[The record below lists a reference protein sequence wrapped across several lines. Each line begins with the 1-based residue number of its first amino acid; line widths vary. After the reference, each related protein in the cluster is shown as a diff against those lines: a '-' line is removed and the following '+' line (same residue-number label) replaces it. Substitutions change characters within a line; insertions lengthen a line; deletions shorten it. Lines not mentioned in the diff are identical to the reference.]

1 MEEAA
6 ESEAVAEAVEHHRL
20 RKGRRLRRCRSL
32 TVTFSPGEGRDFG
45 PNRRRVRF
53 GFGQVCSETLASQC
67 TMNLNIGQDTRAMY
81 MYANSTWLSSSHVCA
96 HNCVFTLLPL
106 LQDD

>member
-1 MEEAA
+1 
-6 ESEAVAEAVEHHRL
+6 
-20 RKGRRLRRCRSL
+20 
-32 TVTFSPGEGRDFG
+32 
-45 PNRRRVRF
+45 
-53 GFGQVCSETLASQC
+53 
-67 TMNLNIGQDTRAMY
+67 MNLNIGQDTRAMY